1 MSARSIELKKEL
13 VNEVA
18 SDLKKAKSF
27 IVFEYHGLTAARIT
41 ELRKELFKADS
52 KLIILKNNILKRSLE
67 THQFNEI
74 TENISG
80 PNSIIIG
87 FGDELAPIK
96 SAVNLS
102 KEFDFIKIKGAYLDG
117 KYLTIDEIQ
126 TIASI
131 PGREGLYSM
140 LLSCLTAPIRNFM
153 YGLKAVA
160 EKKEN

>member
-1 MSARSIELKKEL
+1 MSEKIIEIKKEL
-13 VNEVA
+13 VNQV
-18 SDLKKAKSF
+18 SNDLKKAKSF

-41 ELRKELFKADS
+41 ELRKELFKSDS
-52 KLIILKNNILKRSLE
+52 KLMILKNNILKRSLE
-67 THQFNEI
+67 ASQFNEI
-74 TENISG
+74 INDIVG
-80 PNSIIIG
+80 PNSIVIG

-96 SAVNLS
+96 NVVNLS
-102 KEFDFIKIKGAYLDG
+102 KECNFIKIKGAYLDG
-117 KYLTIDEIQ
+117 KYLSLPEIQ

-160 EKKEN
+160 DKKE